1 MDIIRQRKQGESF
14 KYYFCKPLLIL
25 VSKLDTQI
33 GQRLPDVYALKTVS
47 IHFINLLNINRQNN
61 LDVKTCM

>member
-33 GQRLPDVYALKTVS
+33 GQRLPDVYALK
-47 IHFINLLNINRQNN
+47 NRIYTFYQFTEH
-61 LDVKTCM
+61 K